1 MELTS
6 DRYLSSLASFAGM
19 DDTRPFKQP
28 ADATQPQP
36 LLGRTLKQYRL
47 DSILGQGGMG
57 VVYRAHDQKLQR
69 PVALKLL
76 TPEVIGDPNRR
87 KRFLLEARAAARVS
101 HPAIAQVHD
110 VDEEDGLIFI
120 AIEMVEG
127 ATLRDLIQRGEFD
140 LLGALDIALQVAGG
154 LAKAHQS
161 GIIHRDIKPGNVMVT
176 PDGHAKILDFGLA
189 KLTDTEASTIVSGE
203 FSQLST
209 LEHTQPGAIKGTP
222 AYMSPE
228 QVKGQPADAR
238 SDLFSFGVMLFEMV
252 TGKSPFQR
260 GTAVETMHA
269 VAFDNP
275 PAPVTI
281 RADLPPELA
290 GIIDRCLRKLP
301 EDRYPTAR
309 ELIDDLRVARK
320 NTESGQHVAKPI
332 RRRLGDAVRNL
343 QGLEPGQVAWLVGG
357 LAIVGGVI
365 YLIVNN
371 SGLGGFI
378 ALLIIGGLIYRNL
391 RHQPRRVLQRL
402 VRKLA
407 KLPEVRL
414 VSVRDQTITV
424 VIDRPAAQLFTR
436 INQYVHDGNQKLFFG
451 EPYQVAIRPQPGA
464 DEWQR
469 LLDSTNVQ
477 HLREDGEAT

>member
-1 MELTS
+1 M
-6 DRYLSSLASFAGM
+6 SSFAAFAGM
-19 DDTRPFKQP
+19 DHTEPQSP
-28 ADATQPQP
+28 PPPPPQP
-36 LLGRTLKQYRL
+36 LLGRTLKQYRIE
-47 DSILGQGGMG
+47 SILGQGGMG

-76 TPEVIGDPNRR
+76 TPEVISDPNRR

-120 AIEMVEG
+120 AIELVEG
-127 ATLRDLIQRGEFD
+127 ATLRDVIQRGEPD
-140 LLGALDIALQVAGG
+140 LLGALDLALQVAGG

-161 GIIHRDIKPGNVMVT
+161 GIVHRDIKPGNVMVT

-189 KLTDTEASTIVSGE
+189 KLTDTEASTIASGE
-203 FSQLST
+203 LSQLST
-209 LEHTQPGAIKGTP
+209 LDHTQAGTIKGTP

-228 QVKGQPADAR
+228 QVKGQPVDSR
-238 SDLFSFGVMLFEMV
+238 SDLFSFGVLLYEMA
-252 TGKSPFQR
+252 TGKPPFQR

-269 VAFDNP
+269 VAFDEP
-275 PAPVTI
+275 PEPATI
-281 RADLPPELA
+281 RADVPAELA
-290 GIIDRCLRKLP
+290 RIIGRCLQKRP

-309 ELIDDLRVARK
+309 ELIEDLRVARR
-320 NTESGQHVAKPI
+320 NTESGRHAAVPLRQRLNDALRDA
-332 RRRLGDAVRNL
+332 RR
-343 QGLEPGQVAWLVGG
+343 LEPGQIAWLIGG
-357 LAIVGGVI
+357 LAIVGGI
-365 YLIVNN
+365 GYLILTG

-378 ALLIIGGLIYRNL
+378 ALLLVGGLIYRNL

-407 KLPEVRL
+407 KIPEVRL

-436 INQYVHDGNQKLFFG
+436 INQYVHDGNHKLFFG
-451 EPYQVAIRPQPGA
+451 EPFDVSIRPEPSA
-464 DEWQR
+464 EEWRR

-477 HLREDGEAT
+477 HLREEGDR